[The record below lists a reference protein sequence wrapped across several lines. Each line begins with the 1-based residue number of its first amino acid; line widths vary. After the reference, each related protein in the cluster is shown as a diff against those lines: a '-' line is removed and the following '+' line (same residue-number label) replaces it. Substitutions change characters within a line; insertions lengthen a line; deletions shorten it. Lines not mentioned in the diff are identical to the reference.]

1 MAETGLPVM
10 WGCLLISNEFT
21 RRVGTTFLRIDDGV
35 EIAAVSLLARCNGGI
50 AKERTGVLGEVAS
63 MFRPIESPLRREFL
77 PEEPPNFNS
86 GSVGSDAIPIEAL
99 REAGNSILGI
109 GRLWN
114 SPSACDRSSS

>member
-10 WGCLLISNEFT
+10 WSCLLNSNEFT
-21 RRVGTTFLRIDDGV
+21 RRVGTIFLRVDDGV

-50 AKERTGVLGEVAS
+50 AKERTGEVVS
-63 MFRPIESPLRREFL
+63 MFRFIEPPLRRDPL
-77 PEEPPNFNS
+77 NFNS
-86 GSVGSDAIPIEAL
+86 GSVVAIEAL